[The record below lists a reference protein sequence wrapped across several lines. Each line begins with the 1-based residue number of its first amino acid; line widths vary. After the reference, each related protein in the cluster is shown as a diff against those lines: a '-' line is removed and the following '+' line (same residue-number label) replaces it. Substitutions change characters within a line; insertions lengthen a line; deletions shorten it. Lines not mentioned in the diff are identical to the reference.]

1 MKSDDN
7 SVEILSPFVML
18 LNMELTGLNNQLVNS
33 QIDFHLHL
41 FPRKMV
47 VIQGMF
53 INENSNFK
61 KLKQIIHTLLTNF

>member
-7 SVEILSPFVML
+7 SVQILSPFVML
-18 LNMELTGLNNQLVNS
+18 LNMELTGLNNQSVS
-33 QIDFHLHL
+33 FEIEFHLHL

-53 INENSNFK
+53 RNETS
-61 KLKQIIHTLLTNF
+61 